1 MTTSDLGMGPL
12 PTITA
17 SSALIL
23 IGFINAELLF
33 CSIKLFIN
41 LFGSDLYITINNL
54 WVNSKF
60 PKDINSFLILNQ
72 SIVLNASNKGSQ
84 RARTE
89 VRASVFAF
97 DIKFL
102 ICYNIIMINI
112 FKREPKLRLLF
123 VASEAAPFIKVG
135 GLGEV
140 MRSLPNAL
148 RALGH
153 DARVFIPKYAMIDL
167 EKYSLRLELE
177 DLRPASSEEEDPYG
191 LFVSNVLRYD
201 SDSGETIAYF
211 LENLEYYE
219 KRANVYGY
227 ADDAVRWTLL
237 SRAVL
242 EFLRYSSWRPDVII
256 SCDWQGGLVPNYSHT
271 IYKEDQKLSA
281 IAIVFSIHNL
291 SFQAM
296 FDHRFVSQM
305 DYDSG
310 REAIPA
316 FNDPRLLKLNFMRR
330 GIMYADVINTVSA
343 TYSQEI
349 TTAEYGEGLHKLL
362 SERRSRLS
370 GILNGIDTD
379 IYDPETDP
387 NIQFHYGLKT
397 LDLKI
402 KNKSA
407 LQQKFNL
414 PTGRQVCLF
423 GIVSRLTDQKGFG
436 LLIDAGEPLLENFDI
451 QLVVV
456 GSGEERFMTFFQELA
471 KKYPEKVGIH
481 LSYDEVL
488 SHTVYAGADA
498 IIIPSRFEPSGLTQ
512 MEAMRYATVPIV
524 RKTGGLADSVVDY
537 DPANQT
543 GTGFVFEKF
552 DNRAFYGAMVRAI
565 ETYRYPEFWRDIQK
579 RAMKAD
585 FSWTKSAR
593 EYVELFKKAV
603 EYHAR

>member
-1 MTTSDLGMGPL
+1 MVN
-12 PTITA
+12 
-17 SSALIL
+17 IL
-23 IGFINAELLF
+23 
-33 CSIKLFIN
+33 S
-41 LFGSDLYITINNL
+41 
-54 WVNSKF
+54 
-60 PKDINSFLILNQ
+60 P
-72 SIVLNASNKGSQ
+72 
-84 RARTE
+84 
-89 VRASVFAF
+89 
-97 DIKFL
+97 
-102 ICYNIIMINI
+102 INI

-140 MRSLPNAL
+140 MRSLPKAL
-148 RALGH
+148 RDLGH
-153 DARVFIPKYAMIDL
+153 DARVFIPKYAMIDT
-167 EKYSLRLELE
+167 EKYPLRLELE
-177 DLRPASSEEEDPYG
+177 GLRPASSEEEDPHG

-201 SDSGETIAYF
+201 NDSGETTAYF

-227 ADDAVRWTLL
+227 ADDPVRWALL

-242 EFLRYSSWRPDVII
+242 EFLKRSSWRPDVII
-256 SCDWQGGLVPNYSHT
+256 AADWQSGLVPNYFHT
-271 IYKEDQKLSA
+271 IYKDDPKLSA
-281 IAIVFSIHNL
+281 MAVVFSIHNL
-291 SFQAM
+291 FFQAM
-296 FDHRFVSQM
+296 FDHHFVSEM

-310 REAIPA
+310 REEIPG
-316 FNDPRLLKLNFMRR
+316 FNDSRLSKLNFMRR
-330 GIMYADVINTVSA
+330 GIMYADVINTVSP

-349 TTAEYGEGLHKLL
+349 TTPEYGEGLHELL
-362 SERRSRLS
+362 SERRSRLF

-379 IYDPETDP
+379 IYNPETDS
-387 NIQFHYGLKT
+387 NIQFHYNIKT
-397 LDLKI
+397 LSGGKT
-402 KNKSA
+402 KNKLA

-414 PTGRQVCLF
+414 PVRSDVPLF

-436 LLIDAGEPLLENFDI
+436 LLIDAAEPLLENFDI

-471 KKYPEKVGIH
+471 KKYPKKVGIH
-481 LSYDEVL
+481 LNYDEVL
-488 SHTVYAGADA
+488 SHLVYAGVDA

-603 EYHAR
+603 EYHVLG